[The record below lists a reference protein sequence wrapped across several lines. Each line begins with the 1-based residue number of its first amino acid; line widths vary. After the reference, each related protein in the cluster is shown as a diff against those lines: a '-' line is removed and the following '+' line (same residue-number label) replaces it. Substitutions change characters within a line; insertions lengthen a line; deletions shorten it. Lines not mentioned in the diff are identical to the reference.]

1 MKAVARANEYM
12 EMKVVFVLFCFVFRM
27 KKKLACWYTDGN
39 AHVEKENQM
48 VWKRMSN
55 WRPFSN
61 HLNWTALP
69 GLHLSA
75 FQKITLP

>member
-1 MKAVARANEYM
+1 MK
-12 EMKVVFVLFCFVFRM
+12 MKVIFVLFCFVFRM
-27 KKKLACWYTDGN
+27 N

-55 WRPFSN
+55 WRPFRN
-61 HLNWTALP
+61 HLNLTALP

-75 FQKITLP
+75 FQKNYTLVKTAYI